1 MVSTKKTCSICLE
14 NVRKEMNL
22 NLNCECR
29 YAVHFKCYNKWWKKN
44 HCCIICHTSSP
55 QPRRYGTPIHNKRK
69 TLIRKINRRR
79 NNNQNVIHFSE
90 NIEPNEI
97 TFIIKLY
104 LGIIFK
110 IFLFTLFVFLIKW
123 LITSSIH

>member
-29 YAVHFKCYNKWWKKN
+29 YAVHFKCYNKWWKIN
-44 HCCIICHTSSP
+44 HCCIICHTPSP
-55 QPRRYGTPIHNKRK
+55 QPRRYGTPIRNERK

-79 NNNQNVIHFSE
+79 NNHQNVMEFPHP
-90 NIEPNEI
+90 IEPNEI

-110 IFLFTLFVFLIKW
+110 IFLFTLFVFFIQW
-123 LITSSIH
+123 LINSSVH